1 MVRSPQFGRR
11 AVVRFCLIAAC
22 LAPNAGCVVRR
33 YTLRTNPPGATAIVN
48 GEEIGPTPVSQSF
61 TYYGDR
67 EITFLLDGHE
77 TKTVIQ
83 PMAAPWWDNLLTE
96 FFSENLVPYTLRDE
110 REFHYDLEPAT
121 SPRAG
126 DLHERAEALRAE
138 AHAPPKPRRRGLL
151 AWLGFD

>member
-1 MVRSPQFGRR
+1 MVRSPKIGRR
-11 AVVRFCLIAAC
+11 VAVRLFLIAAC

-33 YTLRTNPPGATAIVN
+33 YTLRTDPPGATAIVN

-67 EITFLLDGHE
+67 EITFLLDGYE

-83 PMAAPWWDNLLTE
+83 PMKAPWWDNLLTE
-96 FFSENLVPYTLRDE
+96 FVAENMIPYTLRDE
-110 REFHYDLEPAT
+110 REFHYDLDPAT

-126 DLHERAEALRAE
+126 DLHQRAEAHRAD
-138 AHAPPKPRRRGLL
+138 AHAPPKPKRRGFF